1 MAKTI
6 DDIRGR
12 CVLID
17 GHWLWKGALSEGWPR
32 IAAPEFTKHEG
43 RQISQHGR
51 RAVWHILN
59 RKAIPKGYRVWGT
72 CSERTCL
79 NPEHIALETTAER
92 GRKVAK
98 SGKLKG
104 DLARIATVRKSAR
117 RRSGLT
123 PELIDTIR
131 MSPKT
136 GRALTQEL
144 GLSRTVIS
152 KVRTGKTTAFTPVGG
167 LFSGLMARAGA
178 AA

>member
-1 MAKTI
+1 MARTI
-6 DDIRGR
+6 DDIKGR

-32 IAAPEFTKHEG
+32 IAAPEFTNQEG
-43 RQISQHGR
+43 RQVSQHGR

-79 NPEHIALETTAER
+79 NPDHATLETTAQR

-104 DLARIATVRKSAR
+104 DIKRITTVRANAR
-117 RRSGLT
+117 KRSHLT

-136 GRALTQEL
+136 GQALTLEL

-152 KVRTGKTTAFTPVGG
+152 KVRTGKVTAFTPVGG
-167 LFSGLMARAGA
+167 LFTGLMALAGA
-178 AA
+178 SA